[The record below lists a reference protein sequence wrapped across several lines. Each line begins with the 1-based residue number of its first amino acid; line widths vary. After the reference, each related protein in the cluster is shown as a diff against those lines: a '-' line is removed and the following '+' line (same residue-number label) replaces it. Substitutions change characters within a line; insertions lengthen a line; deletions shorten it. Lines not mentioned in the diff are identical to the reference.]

1 MDLTKLS
8 DEDLKA
14 LAKNDFASISERGLR
29 IIAGETPPE
38 PKEGVIPSVIGG
50 TKRALSTG
58 RTGLEALFS
67 PEEAARKGV
76 ERAEELGQQYAPG
89 ASLEAVKQAYAERG
103 LLGGAGEAISQIPTA
118 LAEQFPQI
126 AATLG
131 SARAGAM
138 AGQRIAGPRGALVGG
153 ISGAVAPS
161 LAQLFGA
168 NIERQAAEQMEAG
181 EPLDISRTRAA
192 AAAAPGAALEVAA
205 TFIPLGRTIVGKVL
219 GPGAEQALAR
229 GSTEAAERLA
239 KEGLTKT
246 LAKGTAVGAA
256 AEIPTEVIQQ
266 MLERAQAGLPL
277 TSEDALAEYGEA
289 AYGAGLVGGPFGA
302 VGRVGQRSVA
312 RGGVAG
318 REEEAAAEER
328 RKAAEAA
335 QAEEERAA
343 AEAEAEEARKATPE
357 YRQELNSQI
366 VEAKD
371 RLREIETVLK
381 DKTLDPDVKKEATEE
396 AKTLR
401 KTIGDLS
408 KEMRES
414 IKAAGQAPTLEQ
426 ALAKQKA
433 AAEAEPGVVFDEY
446 GLPVK
451 TKTKPLTEAEEA
463 AGYELQAAR
472 VNAEFEKRER
482 DFQALQEKNQQEELR
497 RDKQL
502 QEQLSGFIEGY
513 DELQR
518 QPYGPT
524 EFVKSERE
532 KQQAQEITLD
542 RMQLALD
549 KFTPRLLGLK
559 PDDTVAKLQA
569 EYDRLSAP
577 EAIAKVKSS
586 ARPNYMNMLGRLED
600 RLRTSFEKAAPNSR
614 QGYDNALANGFV
626 NRFVTSTLGIKG
638 LGGRTL
644 SFNDA
649 LPQVEARIAE
659 LEEQRQKAI
668 TSKDPLM
675 SDKGQLTPAG
685 EKLVVNEAK
694 LKELKR
700 IVEGAR
706 AQMPEETGAE
716 SAVEGTLQ
724 AATVGPTL
732 VAPDLEGL
740 PTSTLK
746 GRVETA
752 KNASTGSF
760 LDLVSYLDD
769 YRKGRFFGPKGAKRD
784 VEGASFTR
792 EGLLRESEASR
803 KQVVD
808 SLIDEIAAERAV
820 QKLRPLTRDEAIGL
834 GIKADEILNE
844 MITRSTALPGGESL
858 KEIVIQPARVRGT
871 EIIESAKTALV
882 DPRPLEERQFGAPQ
896 RAVEVLG
903 EMLNQLRD
911 QTIAEGKRPVLASY
925 ATDLIGSRPRDTK
938 KSDAQLDVEDRIIED
953 VGQILPTLDPDS
965 EAFRTLDEAA
975 TTLANEDVSRDFVD
989 LVGEQVQRIRQG
1001 TDEATDPQ
1009 LLSDIRS
1016 ALDAQRAGREFAVE
1030 EGQQAELFG
1039 ETRATVR
1046 STPAQF
1052 ERLQKSAKVTKE
1064 RERIAK
1070 EKAAVEQTR
1079 KAATEARR
1087 EVEKELSP
1095 ENIATEKRKVLQE
1108 IANLVAK
1115 TRNTIEEE
1123 GIENAKT
1130 KSPKYKQLTDKLSNL
1145 AKDIDA
1151 DQLEFEV
1158 TSEGTRIT
1166 YVSPELLEQWARLD
1180 TRIKNAIDSYKQLEA
1195 RAERAQGGSLEQRK
1209 AKALAKQ
1216 QKAAADAMTE
1226 QRNKAAANIAKQQ
1239 RALQERLNRGLDLP
1253 GIRVQRKS
1261 REELAKEIGEARAKA
1276 REERKA
1282 AKKAGKTAEQL
1293 AAIKTK
1299 APSKF
1304 KVAKIKDRSE
1314 LLDEQR
1320 AAATRT
1326 RKGVSV
1332 VENLKAIEQQEAD
1345 AVAELVKA
1353 KKEVKDWR
1361 KLISE
1366 AKTASDQKEFKQ
1378 YEPEFYSK
1386 LDELA
1391 KAQEAAQVK
1400 LETIRANKKMF
1411 SELRDVEYKTKPSPR
1426 ERTTTG
1432 ETKPA
1437 GLGVTEQQMYEYG
1450 IFGMADGV
1458 KIKTSNPPE
1467 FAIGDSD
1474 PTGEIDVA
1482 EAKKFL
1488 ADVKAKAAKQGI
1500 KVKVYPI
1507 TEVMSPDLYGAS
1519 LAALGPEAS
1528 KRVKGGVEP
1537 NGDVFFV
1544 IESHSTLE
1552 DLKATVAHE
1561 LIGHY
1566 TFEGML
1572 GEKGLKRLLNRL
1584 EKTHGN
1590 ISKLAEKIGGQP
1602 LLRKVAQAEAMMK
1615 KLGKS
1620 DDEVRMRGL
1629 NELVAYT
1636 MEKRVDQDFL
1646 TRAKQWLQELVGAIR
1661 LGLRDLGLDMGGM
1674 STSELFYLMRQ
1685 ADRNFKAGKPVARI
1699 ESDGTVK
1706 YSVADSAVD
1715 NTGINKMIAQRGE
1728 YFDDAKSFATG
1739 MFGLA
1744 GRVKFLDRF
1753 AALEAVMKKAVSAGV
1768 IDSLKA
1774 FDAMYFSRMADQ
1786 RNNFVAQFATGGVGK
1801 IVTKNGE
1808 RMYEGGDGPSL
1819 KAVSEALI
1827 DSGVPADRVEVE
1839 FTGYIAALR
1848 AKQIP
1853 GGIKKL
1859 STEGKVTEAE
1869 INQKIAQYANNA
1881 AFQKARKLYQDYN
1894 NNLIDFVESSGAI
1907 TKELANKLK
1916 GVDYIPFYRA
1926 KGNDVFLE
1934 VMGEQPIRIGDIKNQ
1949 PHLQQLLG
1957 GEKQILPIFT
1967 SALSNT
1973 SVLTDLALKNMATAN
1988 TADAL
1993 RMIGVAKVNK
2003 GQGPANPDVIRFK
2016 VNGQDFHAVVDT
2028 QAKSDLFGDIP
2039 TELVVQGMEGIKA
2052 TLPAGIRLLGAPAN
2066 WLRKFV
2072 TRDPRYAFRQIF
2084 RDSMAAAMT
2093 TGADF
2098 VPVVQT
2104 FKDMATM
2111 KKTGV
2116 LQTLQK
2122 RGVVG
2127 GQVISGATD
2136 DMGKILQQIASG
2148 KPGWNMAMA
2157 KLDELAMMGDA
2168 ATRVSMYNSFLKQG
2182 LSEREA
2188 TFATLEAMNF
2198 SRRGISP
2205 SVLYANTLIPFF
2217 NAALQGLDVM
2227 YRAYK
2232 GDMPASQKLRVK
2244 QKLIARMG
2252 IMAGITVSYAALM
2265 QDDETYENANPEER
2279 YGNWFVPTPF
2289 GTLRVPIPFELG
2301 LVGKALPEGVYRL
2314 MASDDSTGEVAKALQ
2329 TMAMRSMPIDIPTAI
2344 KPAIEWNMNRSFFT
2358 GRDIVTASMPDD
2370 PKFQYNLNTPEILR
2384 LFGNIGLSP
2393 VKIEN
2398 TLRGYTGSLGVSM
2411 LRYLD
2416 PVFGGEVVKPGQG
2429 LANVPIV
2436 GGLFQPEDASG
2447 IINAAFNT
2455 ANKLQGVVRT
2465 YNRLKVEDPKTAT
2478 EYYNDNLAE
2487 ISMASAAGQFRQF
2500 MGEITAEERKVRAST
2515 SMTPEQKDKRLKEL
2529 RKMKIDFSKQFR
2541 QREQTLRQAA

>member
-1 MDLTKLS
+1 
-8 DEDLKA
+8 
-14 LAKNDFASISERGLR
+14 
-29 IIAGETPPE
+29 
-38 PKEGVIPSVIGG
+38 
-50 TKRALSTG
+50 
-58 RTGLEALFS
+58 
-67 PEEAARKGV
+67 
-76 ERAEELGQQYAPG
+76 
-89 ASLEAVKQAYAERG
+89 
-103 LLGGAGEAISQIPTA
+103 
-118 LAEQFPQI
+118 
-126 AATLG
+126 
-131 SARAGAM
+131 
-138 AGQRIAGPRGALVGG
+138 
-153 ISGAVAPS
+153 
-161 LAQLFGA
+161 
-168 NIERQAAEQMEAG
+168 
-181 EPLDISRTRAA
+181 
-192 AAAAPGAALEVAA
+192 
-205 TFIPLGRTIVGKVL
+205 
-219 GPGAEQALAR
+219 
-229 GSTEAAERLA
+229 
-239 KEGLTKT
+239 
-246 LAKGTAVGAA
+246 
-256 AEIPTEVIQQ
+256 
-266 MLERAQAGLPL
+266 
-277 TSEDALAEYGEA
+277 
-289 AYGAGLVGGPFGA
+289 
-302 VGRVGQRSVA
+302 
-312 RGGVAG
+312 
-318 REEEAAAEER
+318 
-328 RKAAEAA
+328 
-335 QAEEERAA
+335 
-343 AEAEAEEARKATPE
+343 
-357 YRQELNSQI
+357 
-366 VEAKD
+366 
-371 RLREIETVLK
+371 LREIENVLK
-381 DKTLDPDVKKEATEE
+381 DKTLDPDVKKEAIEE

-401 KTIGDLS
+401 KTIGDLNAKM
-408 KEMRES
+408 KES
-414 IKAAGQAPTLEQ
+414 VKASGQAPTLEQ
-426 ALAKQKA
+426 ALAKQK
-433 AAEAEPGVVFDEY
+433 EAVETEPGVVYDEY

-472 VNAEFEKRER
+472 VTAEFEKRER
-482 DFQALQEKNQQEELR
+482 DFQAVQEKNQQKELR

-513 DELQR
+513 DELQK

-694 LKELKR
+694 LTELKR

-724 AATVGPTL
+724 ATTAIQTESPAVQ
-732 VAPDLEGL
+732 VEQGL
-740 PTSTLK
+740 PRAAYEAKIEEANKKATGSFDALLSFVDDLQKKRFFGGAPGQLGLASSTEERLQEQVKQAK
-746 GRVETA
+746 GRVIDGLLEEVATTRVANKMRPLSTAEAYMFVEDVAGLVDMLVERSLAAAPGMQTETVTTPGQMRGT
-752 KNASTGSF
+752 K
-760 LDLVSYLDD
+760 L
-769 YRKGRFFGPKGAKRD
+769 
-784 VEGASFTR
+784 VEGATETEVDRRTERQLPFGATPRSQDIIAGMSEKDQQEFSESFDR
-792 EGLLRESEASR
+792 LRKNVRDAKARVTQIDDTLNVMQPPKPVAKKGEAALAPVQRRATFPESPEAQKLADERVNAVDALR
-803 KQVVD
+803 K
-808 SLIDEIAAERAV
+808 AEQELANARAQIKASVKGVSEKQAV
-820 QKLRPLTRDEAIGL
+820 QTIRNVIRS
-834 GIKADEILNE
+834 IK
-844 MITRSTALPGGESL
+844 ES
-858 KEIVIQPARVRGT
+858 
-871 EIIESAKTALV
+871 
-882 DPRPLEERQFGAPQ
+882 
-896 RAVEVLG
+896 
-903 EMLNQLRD
+903 
-911 QTIAEGKRPVLASY
+911 TIAEGKRPVLASY

-1016 ALDAQRAGREFAVE
+1016 ALDAQRAGREFAQADDTMMVTQGKRFKEVE
-1030 EGQQAELFG
+1030 TQPDLFP
-1039 ETRATVR
+1039 ETRATTR
-1046 STPAQF
+1046 ATPGQF
-1052 ERLQKSAKVTKE
+1052 QRLQKSKE
-1064 RERIAK
+1064 VQGKRKEIAAERIAK
-1070 EKAAVEQTR
+1070 EKAEAELKQLERDLRAAKRNADVEATAALEKEEKNIFEEITKLAENIKRGMGDNISTTNAQKFAALDERIKKLVAEYRKKKPAVATSEVAENERILNKILKEADTPEPYNATQSNF
-1079 KAATEARR
+1079 TEA
-1087 EVEKELSP
+1087 
-1095 ENIATEKRKVLQE
+1095 I
-1108 IANLVAK
+1108 AK
-1115 TRNTIEEE
+1115 TREAIERFEAKIKE
-1123 GIENAKT
+1123 ANSALMEVANNPEVYEAKFKGLARYKKRGAAKARVEKLIEARTLFLEDAK
-1130 KSPKYKQLTDKLSNL
+1130 
-1145 AKDIDA
+1145 
-1151 DQLEFEV
+1151 
-1158 TSEGTRIT
+1158 
-1166 YVSPELLEQWARLD
+1166 
-1180 TRIKNAIDSYKQLEA
+1180 KQLENFKLIA
-1195 RAERAQGGSLEQRK
+1195 RKTSVQPKVTVEKDKEKSKIPDKELK
-1209 AKALAKQ
+1209 AVRQALATRINATLRRLKEQ
-1216 QKAAADAMTE
+1216 DTKLTE
-1226 QRNKAAANIAKQQ
+1226 DVRGFIG
-1239 RALQERLNRGLDLP
+1239 LGLNLP
-1253 GIRVQRKS
+1253 GTRYERKS
-1261 REELAKEIGEARAKA
+1261 REELAKEIGEARAEA
-1276 REERKA
+1276 REERKR
-1282 AKKAGKTAEQL
+1282 AKAAGKSAEEI
-1293 AAIKTK
+1293 AAIKAK
-1299 APSKF
+1299 MPSKF
-1304 KVAKIKDRSE
+1304 KIARIKDRSE

-1326 RKGVSV
+1326 RTGVSV

-1345 AVAELVKA
+1345 AVAALRKARKEVQDWTKEIQEASKA
-1353 KKEVKDWR
+1353 K
-1361 KLISE
+1361 
-1366 AKTASDQKEFKQ
+1366 DQKKFKK
-1378 YEPEFYSK
+1378 YEPQFYAE
-1386 LDELA
+1386 LDRLA
-1391 KAQEAAQVK
+1391 KAQEAAEVK
-1400 LETIRANKKMF
+1400 LDTIRANKKMF

-1450 IFGMADGV
+1450 IFGMSDGV

-1537 NGDVFFV
+1537 NGTVFFV

-1584 EKTHGN
+1584 EKTYGN
-1590 ISKLAEKIGGQP
+1590 ISKLAEKIGGQA
-1602 LLRKVAQAEAMMK
+1602 LLKKVHQAEVMMK

-1646 TRAKQWLQELVGAIR
+1646 TRAKQWLQELVGALR
-1661 LGLRDLGLDMGGM
+1661 LGLRELGIDMGGM

-1753 AALEAVMKKAVSAGV
+1753 AALEAVMKKSVSAGV

-1786 RNNFVAQFATGGVGK
+1786 LNNFVAQFATGGVGK

-1819 KAVSEALI
+1819 KDVSEALV
-1827 DSGVPADRVEVE
+1827 DSGVPANRVELE

-1859 STEGKVTEAE
+1859 STEGGVTEAE

-1881 AFQKARKLYQDYN
+1881 AFQKARKLYQEYN

-1907 TKELANKLK
+1907 TKELATKLK

-1926 KGNDVFLE
+1926 KGNDVFLD
-1934 VMGEQPIRIGDIKNQ
+1934 VMGEQPIRIGDLKNQ
-1949 PHLQQLLG
+1949 PYLEKLLG
-1957 GEKQILPIFT
+1957 GKKQILPIFT
-1967 SALSNT
+1967 SALTNT
-1973 SVLTDLALKNMATAN
+1973 SVLTNMALKNMATAN

-2003 GQGPANPDVIRFK
+2003 GQGPANPNVIRFK
-2016 VNGQDFHAVVDT
+2016 VNGQDFHAVIDT

-2052 TLPAGIRLLGAPAN
+2052 TLPVGVRLLGAPAN
-2066 WLRKFV
+2066 LLRKFV

-2111 KKTGV
+2111 KKTGA

-2122 RGVVG
+2122 RFIVG
-2127 GQVISGATD
+2127 GQVISGSTD
-2136 DMGKILQQIASG
+2136 DMGKILLQIGSG
-2148 KPGWNMAMA
+2148 KPGWESAMA

-2198 SRRGISP
+2198 SRRGTSP
-2205 SVLYANTLIPFF
+2205 TMLYANTLIPFF
-2217 NAALQGLDVM
+2217 NAAVQGLDVM
-2227 YRAYK
+2227 YRALRSGNKKYAHA
-2232 GDMPASQKLRVK
+2232 MPASERLRVK
-2244 QKLIARMG
+2244 QKLVARMG
-2252 IMAGITVSYAALM
+2252 IMAGITLMYAIMM
-2265 QDDETYENANPEER
+2265 QDDETYENANADER

-2289 GTLRVPIPFELG
+2289 GTMRIPIPFELG
-2301 LVGKALPEGVYRL
+2301 LVAKAAPEGLYRL
-2314 MASDDSTGEVAKALQ
+2314 AFSDDSMSEVTDALR
-2329 TMAMRSMPIDIPTAI
+2329 TMALRSIPIDIPTAI

-2358 GRDIVTASMPDD
+2358 GRDLVTASMPQD
-2370 PKFQYNLNTPEILR
+2370 PKFQYNLNTPEIIK
-2384 LFGNIGLSP
+2384 LFGNLGVSP
-2393 VKIEN
+2393 VKLEN
-2398 TLRGYTGSLGVSM
+2398 FIKGYTGSLGVSA
-2411 LRYLD
+2411 LRLLD
-2416 PVFGGEVVKPGQG
+2416 PVFGGEIVKPGQG
-2429 LANVPIV
+2429 LANVPIL

-2447 IINAAFNT
+2447 IINAAYNT
-2455 ANKLQGVVRT
+2455 ANNIEGINRT
-2465 YNRLKVEDPKTAT
+2465 YKRLEVEDPDEADK
-2478 EYYNDNLAE
+2478 YYDEKLDE
-2487 ISMASAAGQFRQF
+2487 LSMASDAGRFKQYMGTLTKEEREIRADKTLDPKKKDEYLKEIRQEKIAASKEFRQ
-2500 MGEITAEERKVRAST
+2500 
-2515 SMTPEQKDKRLKEL
+2515 L
-2529 RKMKIDFSKQFR
+2529 
-2541 QREQTLRQAA
+2541 AAQM